1 MTNTMSEQEV
11 ATRYLGCRQFVQ
23 TLDSISRDSG
33 VEPRQYELLL
43 LVSHWE
49 RNRPPTVRDISR
61 SLGIRHNTTVELIDR
76 TAGKGLVE
84 RVRDA
89 GDRRQVFLKLTAEG
103 QRILRTVWERYR
115 EQTSPASHLDS
126 NRREGMPV
134 AETMAAGA

>member
-1 MTNTMSEQEV
+1 MSEQEV

-23 TLDSISRDSG
+23 TLDSISRDAG

-76 TAGKGLVE
+76 TAGKGMVE

-89 GDRRQVFLKLTAEG
+89 GDRRQVFLKVTSEG
-103 QRILRTVWERYR
+103 QRMLHTIWERYH
-115 EQTSPASHLDS
+115 EQKSPGANAES
-126 NRREGMPV
+126 NRRESSVLTDGL
-134 AETMAAGA
+134 AAHA

>member
-1 MTNTMSEQEV
+1 
-11 ATRYLGCRQFVQ
+11 
-23 TLDSISRDSG
+23 
-33 VEPRQYELLL
+33 
-43 LVSHWE
+43 
-49 RNRPPTVRDISR
+49 
-61 SLGIRHNTTVELIDR
+61 LIDR

>member
-1 MTNTMSEQEV
+1 MTNNMSEYEI

-23 TLDSISRDSG
+23 SLDTISRDAG

-49 RNRPPTVRDISR
+49 RNRPPTVRDVSR

-76 TAGKGLVE
+76 TAEKGLVE

-89 GDRRQVFLKLTAEG
+89 GDRRQVFLKLTPDG
-103 QRILRTVWERYR
+103 QRILRTVWDRYR
-115 EQTSPASHLDS
+115 EQTASTDAAGVD
-126 NRREGMPV
+126 RREN
-134 AETMAAGA
+134 GALESLAVGA

>member
-1 MTNTMSEQEV
+1 MTNNMTEQEV

-23 TLDSISRDSG
+23 SLDSISRDAG

-76 TAGKGLVE
+76 TASKGMVE

-89 GDRRQVFLKLTAEG
+89 GDRRQVFLKVTAEG
-103 QRILRTVWERYR
+103 QRILRTVWERFR
-115 EQTSPASHLDS
+115 EQNSPAMVVEMG
-126 NRREGMPV
+126 RRESVPV
-134 AETMAAGA
+134 PDGLAAGA